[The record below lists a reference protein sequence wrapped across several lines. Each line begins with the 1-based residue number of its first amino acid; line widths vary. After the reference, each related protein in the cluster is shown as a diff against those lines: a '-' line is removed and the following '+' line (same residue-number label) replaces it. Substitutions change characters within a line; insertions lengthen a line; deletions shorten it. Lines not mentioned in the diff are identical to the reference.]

1 MKNRKSK
8 NKLWRFLYKFHRY
21 TGLSSAL
28 VLLMLAVTGIALN
41 HTDRLK
47 LDSTMI
53 QSSTLLDWYGIKS
66 RSKLTSYALKKHWI
80 TQSEQQLFFNHAP
93 LLKTENKLRGAIET
107 ADYIAIAFNQ
117 SLLLLTLE
125 GEIIEQTQ
133 FDRLEKIGLNLQQ
146 QVIIQANQLIQTS
159 DDDLISWHPYSKQ
172 DISWSHTSKPP
183 SFLAKKIKKDAR
195 STILPL
201 ERVVLDLHSGRFF
214 GIIGVIIVD
223 LAGLFLILLALSGCA
238 IWIKH
243 KLRSHKLRNGK

>member
-1 MKNRKSK
+1 MKNRNRKSK
-8 NKLWRFLYKFHRY
+8 NRLWRFLYKFHRY

-53 QSSTLLDWYGIKS
+53 QSSTILDWYGIKS
-66 RSKLTSYALKKHWI
+66 PSELTSYALKKHWI
-80 TQSEQQLFFNHAP
+80 IQSEQQLYFNHSP

-107 ADYIAIAFNQ
+107 TDYIAIAFNQ

-133 FDRLEKIGLNLQQ
+133 FDRLEKIGMNPQQ

-172 DISWSHTSKPP
+172 DMSWSNTSTPP
-183 SFLAKKIKKDAR
+183 SFLAQKIKNAAR

-201 ERVVLDLHSGRFF
+201 ERVILDLHSGRFF
-214 GIIGVIIVD
+214 GIMGVIIVD
-223 LAGLFLILLALSGCA
+223 LAGLFLIFLALTGCA

-243 KLRSHKLRNGK
+243 KLRSRNP

>member
-1 MKNRKSK
+1 MKNRKNK

-21 TGLSSAL
+21 TGLCSAL

-66 RSKLTSYALKKHWI
+66 PSELSSYALKKHWI
-80 TQSEQQLFFNHAP
+80 TQSEQQIFFNHSP
-93 LLKTENKLRGAIET
+93 LLKTKNKLKGAIET
-107 ADYIAIAFNQ
+107 TDYIVIAFNQ
-117 SLLLLTLE
+117 SLLLVTLE

-133 FDRLEKIGLNLQQ
+133 FDHLEKIGLNPQQ

-159 DDDLISWHPYSKQ
+159 DDDLLSWHPYSKQ
-172 DISWSHTSKPP
+172 DISWSHASKPP
-183 SFLAKKIKKDAR
+183 SFLAKKIKNAAR

-201 ERVVLDLHSGRFF
+201 ERVLLDLHSGRFF
-214 GIIGVIIVD
+214 GIMGVFIVD
-223 LAGLFLILLALSGCA
+223 LAGLLLILLALSGCA

-243 KLRSHKLRNGK
+243 KLRSR